1 MRKADKIKLS
11 VIVGVSLL
19 AFVVGCVDTAVQ
31 PIPTTIDYKS
41 DVNIVNLA
49 AGTGAAT
56 VNVYH
61 AVVDQNAL
69 AQNTLQ
75 TKIDYSSATMSGTAI
90 AMGST
95 LPASTYQEIPSG
107 GLAVVV
113 TYANSAAKDTFLL
126 SADSQYKMRLFIVGD
141 TSAAGRSLVKG
152 AERYIWQT
160 PGSTEGAQLFPA
172 GSGWLKVFNGCPDTS
187 ITKISIDIQDAATDS
202 SYDKGDLTFQNA
214 TAGDR
219 SGYFQLPTGKNYNL
233 IVTAGTTVDT
243 VAFTPASQ
251 KRYTAVVYDYAASLQ
266 VKILTDD

>member
-11 VIVGVSLL
+11 VMVGVSLL

-31 PIPTTIDYKS
+31 PIPTSIDYKS

-75 TKIDYSSATMSGTAI
+75 TKIDYSSATMSGTGI

-141 TSAAGRSLVKG
+141 TSSAGRAVVKST
-152 AERYIWQT
+152 ERYIWQT

-172 GSGWLKVFNGCPDTS
+172 GSGWLKVFNGSPDGS
-187 ITKISIDIQDAATDS
+187 VSVDVQDAATDS
-202 SYDKGDLTFQNA
+202 LYGKATVDFSKGN
-214 TAGDR
+214 
-219 SGYFQLPTGKNYNL
+219 GYLQLPSGKNFNV

-243 VAFTPASQ
+243 LAFTPGSQ
-251 KRYTAVVYDYAASLQ
+251 KRYTAAVYDYAASLQ

>member
-11 VIVGVSLL
+11 VMVGVSLL

-31 PIPTTIDYKS
+31 PIPTTVDYKS

-69 AQNTLQ
+69 ASNILQ
-75 TKIDYSSATMSGTAI
+75 TKIDYSSATMSGTGI
-90 AMGST
+90 ALGST

-126 SADSQYKMRLFIVGD
+126 SANSQYKMRLFIVGD

-152 AERYIWQT
+152 TERYIWQT

-172 GSGWLKVFNGCPDTS
+172 GSGWLKVFNGCPDS
-187 ITKISIDIQDAATDS
+187 SVSFDVQDAATDS
-202 SYDKGDLTFQNA
+202 SYDK
-214 TAGDR
+214 AGLDF
-219 SGYFQLPTGKNYNL
+219 STGAGYYQLPSGKNYNL
-233 IVTAGTTVDT
+233 IVTAGSTVDT
-243 VAFTPASQ
+243 VAFTPGSQ
-251 KRYTAVVYDYAASLQ
+251 KRYTAIIYNFGANLQ
-266 VKILTDD
+266 VNVLTDD